1 MRLARPPRGAD
12 ILLRSSFVRKGTPSV
27 TTPEETPGAP
37 PSGPGRPVPEGP
49 PPAVPAAITRIFSG
63 MQPSGELHIGNW
75 LGALANWVALQDRH
89 PCIFSIVDLHAI
101 TQDYEP
107 AEMPARIRDMA
118 LGWLAA
124 GIDPERSVV
133 FVQSAVPEHAELAW
147 IFNTLV
153 PLGLLE
159 RMTQFKDKA
168 KNQPEN
174 VNAGLLTYPLL
185 QAADIA
191 IYKADGVPVGED
203 QVQHLEMARD
213 AVRKFNNRF
222 GEVFPEPQPILSPAR
237 KVLGLDGERKMSKSL
252 NNQIGLNDSP
262 EVVWAK
268 LAPAK
273 TDVRRKKRT
282 DPGVPED
289 CNIFAYHGFFS
300 SLEERAWAAEGCRT
314 AGIGCRDCKQ
324 VLAKN
329 LDAALAPMRE
339 RRAELERHPGRV
351 DEILAAGAATLR
363 PIAQAT
369 MEEVRDRMGLDARA
383 RYAGQPSA
391 PPLRGPD

>member
-1 MRLARPPRGAD
+1 MSAHD
-12 ILLRSSFVRKGTPSV
+12 QTPS
-27 TTPEETPGAP
+27 
-37 PSGPGRPVPEGP
+37 SP
-49 PPAVPAAITRIFSG
+49 PPPPITRIFSG

-75 LGALANWVALQDRH
+75 LGALVNWIALQERH
-89 PCIFSIVDLHAI
+89 PCIFSVVDLHAV
-101 TQDYEP
+101 TQEYEP

-118 LGWLAA
+118 LGWLSA
-124 GIDPERSVV
+124 GIDPERSLL

-213 AVRKFNNRF
+213 AVRKFNLRY
-222 GEVFPEPQPILSPAR
+222 GEVFPEPQAILSPAR

-252 NNQIGLNDSP
+252 DNHIGLNDSP
-262 EVVWAK
+262 ETVWEK

-273 TDVRRKKRT
+273 TDVRRKRRT
-282 DPGVPED
+282 DPGVPEE
-289 CNIFAYHGFFS
+289 CNIFAWHGFFS
-300 SLEERAWAAEGCRT
+300 SEEERAWAAEGCRS

-329 LDAALAPMRE
+329 IDAALAPMRE

-351 DEILAAGAATLR
+351 EEILAAGADTLR
-363 PIAQAT
+363 PVARET
-369 MEEVRDRMGLDARA
+369 MLEVRERMGLTASMRYPAPGGAR
-383 RYAGQPSA
+383 
-391 PPLRGPD
+391 